1 MTKDEILH
9 ELRNILFHARTEADK
24 AISARDGGNITP
36 EDADCLDAEA
46 SAYIDCEELIEVLI
60 ARIEGGQ

>member
-1 MTKDEILH
+1 MTTDEILY
-9 ELRNILFHARTEADK
+9 ELRNILFHARIEEGQ
-24 AISARDGGNITP
+24 AIRGKDGKNITP

-60 ARIEGGQ
+60 ANIESSQ